1 MSAPE
6 MTAAPAVLSADEVA
20 RRRRSAARLGW
31 LLAAAVAV
39 IYGLGF
45 LIPR

>member
-20 RRRRSAARLGW
+20 RRRSAARLGW